1 MNRLQDREVRILCDQ
16 NVAAKYTNAFE
27 EADWIIVSTVREE
40 LSMDTDDVNISKFA
54 ESNGWIIL
62 SGDNDFRKLDHD
74 RGFLFYSHTE
84 RPPPGDVLEAVRAIT
99 DAYTDHRAID
109 ENVPDGWV

>member
-27 EADWIIVSTVREE
+27 ETDWIVVSTVRDE
-40 LSMDTDDVNISKFA
+40 LSMDTDDVDISTFA
-54 ESNGWIIL
+54 ESNELVIF
-62 SGDNDFRKLDHD
+62 SGDDDFRKFDHD
-74 RGFLFYSHTE
+74 RGFLLYSHVE
-84 RPPPGDVLEAVRAIT
+84 RPQPSDVLEAIRAIA